1 MILSSTLLSA
11 PISGSDRSSC
21 TAATRRVAALALLVF
36 SASMAMAQPALV
48 TILEGEATV
57 IDGVRRFAAVEG
69 QTLAERSLVE
79 TGPQTRLLRIE
90 WPDGSVVDLGPD
102 TRAMLAPAGAAK
114 GGRRGPAFHLL
125 QGWAKQ
131 GSLGKAA
138 AAGQQSAALE
148 VAPFTGSA
156 VSQVQAERSWFF
168 VESGEATL
176 TEREI
181 RPPSRLTLKAGEVYT
196 REGRGKGATAPRPT
210 PDQLRAVPRAFRDT
224 LPLRAAQ
231 FAGKTPTRQ
240 PLPAPDYAALKPWL
254 TAETA
259 VRADFPRRFA
269 ALARDPAFR
278 RGLIDNLAAHPE
290 WRPVLYPDPPKPASA
305 PAPASATW
313 TPS

>member
-1 MILSSTLLSA
+1 MTPFSALLSA
-11 PISGSDRSSC
+11 PFSGSDRTPSGS
-21 TAATRRVAALALLVF
+21 AAGRVAALAVMAF

-48 TILEGEATV
+48 TILEGDATV
-57 IDGVRRFAAVEG
+57 VDGVRRFSAVEG
-69 QTLAERSLVE
+69 QALAERSLVE

-90 WPDGSVVDLGPD
+90 WPDGSVVDFGPD
-102 TRAMLAPAGAAK
+102 TRAMLTPAGAAP
-114 GGRRGPAFHLL
+114 GGRRGPAFYLL

-131 GSLGKAA
+131 GSLGQAA
-138 AAGQQSAALE
+138 SAGQQSAALE
-148 VAPFTGSA
+148 VAPFKGSA
-156 VSQVQAERSWFF
+156 VSQAQAERSWLF

-176 TEREI
+176 TERNI

-196 REGRGKGATAPRPT
+196 REGRSPGATATRPT
-210 PDQLRAVPRAFRDT
+210 PEQLRAVPRAFRDT

-231 FAGKTPTRQ
+231 FAGKTPALQ
-240 PLPAPDYAALKPWL
+240 PLPAPTYTELKPWL

-278 RGLIDNLAAHPE
+278 RGLADNLAAHPE

-305 PAPASATW
+305 PATW
-313 TPS
+313 APR